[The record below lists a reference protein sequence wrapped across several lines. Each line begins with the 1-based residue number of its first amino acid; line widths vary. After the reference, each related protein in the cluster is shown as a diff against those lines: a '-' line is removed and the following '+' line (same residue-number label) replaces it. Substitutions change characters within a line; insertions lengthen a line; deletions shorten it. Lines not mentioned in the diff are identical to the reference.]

1 MWVIQR
7 INDGKFVSK
16 PEITAIT
23 GSSYTRGLKNAMKF
37 KSKED
42 AVANSCVEN
51 EKVIKIDPYE
61 YFK

>member
-7 INDGKFVSK
+7 TNDKQYVAK

-23 GSSYTRGLKNAMKF
+23 GHSYTRDIKNAVKF

-42 AVANSCVEN
+42 AVADLCPVN
-51 EKVIKIDPYE
+51 ERVIKIDPYE